1 MNWELSENET
11 LFLKYVNEVAFKK
24 EEQINLVAILRI
36 RNESLILKDT
46 LDHLSNFV
54 ETICVYDDASTDD
67 SLDILKAH
75 DKVGIIISAKK
86 WLGGVE
92 NRLLA
97 ETRHRGLLLNIARK
111 YLNFKWVLC
120 ADADERF
127 VGDIKGFIKSP
138 HADNLQ
144 GVRVQLFDAY
154 MTGGD
159 DAPLKSGTS
168 LLNFRKYFGPEC
180 REILMLWKDHPGIN
194 FIGLDSREPIVE
206 GLIEPHFFCQH
217 YGKSLS
223 YDQWEETCNYYIE
236 NFPWETYGK
245 KWASRKGKALHQKSD
260 FGRDLYE
267 WGSTLFRSKVIING

>member
-1 MNWELSENET
+1 MNWELSENEI
-11 LFLKYVNEVAFKK
+11 LFLKDTNDVTFK
-24 EEQINLVAILRI
+24 EEKSIDLIAILRI

-54 ETICVYDDASTDD
+54 ESICVYDDASTDE
-67 SLDILKAH
+67 SLEILKAH
-75 DKVGIIISAKK
+75 DKVKLIISAQN

-111 YLNFKWVLC
+111 YLTFEWVLC

-127 VGDIKGFIKSP
+127 VGDIKEFLQSP
-138 HADNLQ
+138 YANQLQ
-144 GVRVQLFDAY
+144 GIRVHLFDAY
-154 MTGGD
+154 MTEGD
-159 DAPLKSGTS
+159 DAPLKNGVP

-180 REILMLWKDHPGIN
+180 REILMLWQDHPGIN
-194 FIGLDSREPIVE
+194 FVGLDSREPRVE
-206 GLIEPHFFCQH
+206 GLVESHFFCQH

-223 YDQWEETCNYYIE
+223 YDHWEETCNYYVK

-245 KWASRKGKALHQKSD
+245 KWAARKGKALHQKSD

-267 WGSTLFRSKVIING
+267 WGLTLFRSKVNI